1 MGLGTSSHRHYGG
14 RWASIADDI
23 RALEMVYLDL
33 KRFRQRGFYGALPL
47 VEDAIRIVQRL
58 RDAPLGKEEPVIEL
72 QRLDSTLRL
81 LDAARTHTGREDAY
95 YWHNTALES
104 LYKLLKRKGSLAPY
118 TPPLMDLKNETYR
131 YPSEA
136 VIYRLAALLAQG
148 KLYYS
153 EKDTDIVDSLKTLV
167 TNRHAH
173 PSIRN
178 YAEAT
183 LEYIKR
189 NPADIKVE
197 KMVSTLLTLLDA
209 THRMDD

>member
-1 MGLGTSSHRHYGG
+1 
-14 RWASIADDI
+14 
-23 RALEMVYLDL
+23 MVYFDL

-81 LDAARTHTGREDAY
+81 LDAARAHTGREDAY
-95 YWHNTALES
+95 YWHNTALEA
-104 LYKLLKRKGSLAPY
+104 LYKLFKHKGFLAPY
-118 TPPLMDLKNETYR
+118 TPPLMDFEKYTY
-131 YPSEA
+131 PPEA
-136 VIYRLAALLAQG
+136 VINRLAALLAQG

-153 EKDTDIVDSLKTLV
+153 EKDTDIVDSLKSLV
-167 TNRHAH
+167 TNGHAH
-173 PSIRN
+173 PSLRN

-209 THRMDD
+209 THRIDLPYV